1 MKRQWNTFQTK
12 EQDKSSEKELNRME
26 ISNLP
31 SKEFKEIVI
40 KMTAIRRKWMKL
52 TENFN
57 KEIKNIKKNQSE
69 LKTTITERK
78 TH

>member
-1 MKRQWNTFQTK
+1 
-12 EQDKSSEKELNRME
+12 ME
-26 ISNLP
+26 ISDLP
-31 SKEFKEIVI
+31 YEEFKEIVI

-52 TENFN
+52 TENFK
-57 KEIKNIKKNQSE
+57 KEIKNTKKNQSE